1 MCNLSNTNSW
11 DTESAVL
18 IGVGVG
24 AGGDSGLDGIINIPG
39 VNAPFVQDET
49 GQIWEDFLG
58 SSNAQRKQVVL
69 LDKDLNHR
77 FQFQYDG
84 AELNTSELD
93 ELLNSIQIL
102 INEIDFILGDINND
116 QTINVL
122 DLILMVDIALD
133 ESEYTSLADMNNDA
147 GINILDVVLLLNQIL
162 LN

>member
-58 SSNAQRKQVVL
+58 SPTAERKQVVL
-69 LDKDLNHR
+69 LDHNLNHR

-84 AELNTSELD
+84 AELNTSELN
-93 ELLNSIQIL
+93 ELLNSIQLL
-102 INEIDFILGDINND
+102 IEETTMILG
-116 QTINVL
+116 
-122 DLILMVDIALD
+122 
-133 ESEYTSLADMNNDA
+133 DMNNDLFIDILDLIILVSIVLDDSDYTSIGDLNNDT

>member
-1 MCNLSNTNSW
+1 LCNLSNTNSW

-24 AGGDSGLDGIINIPG
+24 AGGDAGLDGIINIPG

-77 FQFQYDG
+77 FQFQYDD

-102 INEIDFILGDINND
+102 INEIDFILGDLNND

-133 ESEYTSLADMNNDA
+133 ESEYSSLADMNNDA

>member
-11 DTESAVL
+11 DTELAVL

-93 ELLNSIQIL
+93 FVTVPTASIPGT
-102 INEIDFILGDINND
+102 NG
-116 QTINVL
+116 
-122 DLILMVDIALD
+122 
-133 ESEYTSLADMNNDA
+133 
-147 GINILDVVLLLNQIL
+147 
-162 LN
+162 

>member
-1 MCNLSNTNSW
+1 M
-11 DTESAVL
+11 
-18 IGVGVG
+18 GR
-24 AGGDSGLDGIINIPG
+24 
-39 VNAPFVQDET
+39 F
-49 GQIWEDFLG
+49 FR

-102 INEIDFILGDINND
+102 INEIDFILGDLNND

-122 DLILMVDIALD
+122 DLIIMVDIALD